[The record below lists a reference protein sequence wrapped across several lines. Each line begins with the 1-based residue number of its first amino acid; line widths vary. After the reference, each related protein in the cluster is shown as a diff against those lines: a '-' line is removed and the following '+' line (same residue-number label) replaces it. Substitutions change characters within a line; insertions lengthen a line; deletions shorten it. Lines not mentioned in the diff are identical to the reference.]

1 MHSEMPNLIWGETW
15 AKKHYCKKKD
25 CQQQAV
31 VDKLKDKK
39 QFCQFRKTVRCHAE
53 MRSGKIISND
63 INYKMASSVP
73 ILKP

>member
-1 MHSEMPNLIWGETW
+1 MTSRTIDIHCHVCKKYMHSEMPNLIWGETW

-39 QFCQFRKTVRCHAE
+39 
-53 MRSGKIISND
+53 
-63 INYKMASSVP
+63 
-73 ILKP
+73 